1 MSNRSKR
8 AALPL
13 FNFALAIAMGAFG
26 AHALK
31 SSLSEYGLDVFNTS
45 KDYHMWVGL
54 AWIVFALSAI
64 SDKAWKWLTCV
75 LGIGTILFCGSL
87 YLLAVT
93 NIKVLGAITPL
104 GGATWIIAFL
114 ALGIAALKGSLL
126 VESEHD

>member
-1 MSNRSKR
+1 
-8 AALPL
+8 
-13 FNFALAIAMGAFG
+13 MGAFG

-54 AWIVFALSAI
+54 AWIALALSAI
-64 SDKAWKWLTCV
+64 SDKAWKWLTWV

-104 GGATWIIAFL
+104 GGATWIIGFL
-114 ALGIAALKGSLL
+114 ALGISALKGSLL

>member
-1 MSNRSKR
+1 MSNSSKR

-13 FNFALAIAMGAFG
+13 FNFALAIAMGAFC

-31 SSLSEYGLDVFNTS
+31 SSLSEYGLEVFNTS
-45 KDYHMWVGL
+45 KDYHMWVGIV
-54 AWIVFALSAI
+54 WIVLALSAI
-64 SDKAWKWLTCV
+64 SDRTWKWLTWV

-104 GGATWIIAFL
+104 GGATWIIGFT
-114 ALGIAALKGSLL
+114 ALGISALKGSLL
-126 VESEHD
+126 VESVHD

>member
-1 MSNRSKR
+1 MINRSKR

-13 FNFALAIAMGAFG
+13 FNFAFAIAMGAFG

-31 SSLSEYGLDVFNTS
+31 SSLSEYGLEVFNTS

-54 AWIVFALSAI
+54 AWTGLALSAI
-64 SDKAWKWLTCV
+64 SNKTWKWLTWV
-75 LGIGTILFCGSL
+75 LGLGTILFCGSL

-93 NIKVLGAITPL
+93 NIKILGAITPL
-104 GGATWIIAFL
+104 GGATWIIGFL
-114 ALGIAALKGSLL
+114 ALGISALKGRLL